1 MSNEIKYMLF
11 KAKNSDDL
19 YEAKILLNQL
29 DPYNDG
35 QELYIGAK
43 EDAINKDG
51 KLLYYLTDDGYV
63 GENINAMGFENE
75 HAKRFKEA
83 ADKFDFPEIK
93 YTPDYDEIYCYV
105 TKTNL
110 DQAIKQMTQ
119 IINKIYRQLD
129 LDFVKRSSKKI
140 N

>member
-1 MSNEIKYMLF
+1 MSNKIKYTLT
-11 KAKNSDDL
+11 
-19 YEAKILLNQL
+19 KIKDVNNFYDTQVDINQL
-29 DPYNDG
+29 DPYSDE
-35 QELYIGAK
+35 QALYISTK
-43 EDAINKDG
+43 ENAITKDG

-63 GENINAMGFENE
+63 GENIDAMGFEGE
-75 HAKRFKEA
+75 EAKRFKEA

-93 YTPDYDEIYCYV
+93 YTPDYDKIYCYV

-129 LDFVKRSSKKI
+129 LDFVQRSNKK
-140 N
+140 